1 MGTKNARVILT
12 AISITRKPPK
22 SISDLVEDD
31 DLFIWGFAPFNHIF
45 MAEMKT
51 HIKEY
56 KIIEK
61 IYLLFFEYTNRKS
74 NFILL

>member
-31 DLFIWGFAPFNHIF
+31 DLFI
-45 MAEMKT
+45 
-51 HIKEY
+51 
-56 KIIEK
+56 
-61 IYLLFFEYTNRKS
+61 
-74 NFILL
+74 